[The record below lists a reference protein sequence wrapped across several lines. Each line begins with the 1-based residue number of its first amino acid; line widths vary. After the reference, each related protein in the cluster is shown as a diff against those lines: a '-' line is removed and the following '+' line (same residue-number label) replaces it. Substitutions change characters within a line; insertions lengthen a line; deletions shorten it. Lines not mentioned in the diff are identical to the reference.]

1 MAKDIVCA
9 EAELSIAANNL
20 VEYADFLSKSI
31 SNRRVKVQ
39 FTNAKGAVAD
49 NLTTAANQLNE
60 IGVALASLIQKT
72 ETAITNTRVSFTNTD
87 NALAQWLSSSEE

>member
-1 MAKDIVCA
+1 MADSVQIKVDT
-9 EAELSIAANNL
+9 AELEKSERKL
-20 VEYADFLSKSI
+20 STLSKCI

-49 NLTTAANQLNE
+49 NLATAANQLNE
-60 IGVALASLIQKT
+60 IGAALASLIQKT

-87 NALAQWLSSSEE
+87 NALAQWWGSSEG

>member
-1 MAKDIVCA
+1 MADSVQIKVDT
-9 EAELSIAANNL
+9 AELEKSERKL
-20 VEYADFLSKSI
+20 STLSKSI

-60 IGVALASLIQKT
+60 IGAALASLIQKT

-87 NALAQWLSSSEE
+87 NAFAQWWGSSEE

>member
-1 MAKDIVCA
+1 MADSVQIKVDT
-9 EAELSIAANNL
+9 AELEKSERKL
-20 VEYADFLSKSI
+20 STLSKSI

-49 NLTTAANQLNE
+49 NLTTVATQLNE
-60 IGVALASLIQKT
+60 IGAALASLIQKT

-87 NALAQWLSSSEE
+87 NALAQCWGSSEE

>member
-1 MAKDIVCA
+1 MADSVQIKVDT
-9 EAELSIAANNL
+9 AELEKSERKLSA
-20 VEYADFLSKSI
+20 LSKSI

-60 IGVALASLIQKT
+60 IGAALVSLIQKT

-87 NALAQWLSSSEE
+87 NALAQWWGSSEE

>member
-1 MAKDIVCA
+1 MADSVQIKVDTAVL
-9 EAELSIAANNL
+9 EKSERKLST
-20 VEYADFLSKSI
+20 LSKNI

-49 NLTTAANQLNE
+49 NLTTSATQLNE
-60 IGVALASLIQKT
+60 IGAALTSLIQKT

-87 NALAQWLSSSEE
+87 NALAQWWGSSEE